1 VRYDSEEQLKKKLKI
16 DSWRN
21 LSKEK
26 FLDYIALIPNVSEEI
41 QLKVLENLPE
51 CLSFTKDLTETM
63 KFQLEKIVDENSNT
77 TSSVIKSLDAIQK
90 SLDSFGSKPELSNE
104 DLRYIIDKQMEL
116 AKMYIEL
123 SKDDKEFLD
132 KIWSGVVTFGVV
144 VLLFIGAILGL
155 KKNDN
160 ET

>member
-1 VRYDSEEQLKKKLKI
+1 MRYDSEEQLKKKLKI